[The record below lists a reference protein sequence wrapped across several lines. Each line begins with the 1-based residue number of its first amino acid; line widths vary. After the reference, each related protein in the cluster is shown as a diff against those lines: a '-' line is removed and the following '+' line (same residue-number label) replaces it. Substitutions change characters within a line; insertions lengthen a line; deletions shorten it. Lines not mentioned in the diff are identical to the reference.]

1 MFLYMSLYEICM
13 LLFYA
18 LFLLGKTKAVKSGSE
33 AFIKSNSTLEQWPHL
48 QRLSSPIDLEHQ
60 RSYPDFDQSKK
71 PFNASDLLKAAVSD
85 GNEM

>member
-1 MFLYMSLYEICM
+1 MFLYMSLYTICT

-18 LFLLGKTKAVKSGSE
+18 PFLLRKTKAVKFWSE

-48 QRLSSPIDLEHQ
+48 QRPSSPIDLEQQ
-60 RSYPDFDQSKK
+60 RSYPDFDQSRK
-71 PFNASDLLKAAVSD
+71 PSNPSDSLKAAVSD